1 MNNPSLPAHWP
12 APGHLSEGRAF
23 VLKEDVIFTPLGQ
36 EGSLCWLN
44 ARLPSSGGSFI
55 IATGVSDEEEA
66 SATRLLRNEF
76 ALREYLSD
84 DWAIRPVAS
93 TQYHGRFALVYA
105 PFSFVLLTRI
115 VGAPLACIPSFLE
128 LAIRISL
135 PLRLMHLRN
144 LVHGDIKP
152 GNIFIHDDNRCR
164 LGGFGLSSGT
174 AEELQQTRLAV
185 MGGTPAYM
193 SPEHTTRTHRAVDN
207 RSDLYSSGWCST
219 SCSPAACR
227 LSWAARIR
235 ANGRIIILPP
245 NHAPPMRCFPACPP
259 CCRPSSSNCWQ
270 KNRRIATRPSMA

>member
-1 MNNPSLPAHWP
+1 MNNSSLPARWP
-12 APGHLSEGRAF
+12 APGNLSEGRAF

-115 VGAPLACIPSFLE
+115 VGAPIACIQSFLD

-152 GNIFIHDDNRCR
+152 GNIFIHDDNSCR

-174 AEELQQTRLAV
+174 SQELQQARLAII
-185 MGGTPAYM
+185 GGTPAYM
-193 SPEHTTRTHRAVDN
+193 SPEHTTRTQRAVDS
-207 RSDLYSSGWCST
+207 RSDL
-219 SCSPAACR
+219 
-227 LSWAARIR
+227 
-235 ANGRIIILPP
+235 
-245 NHAPPMRCFPACPP
+245 
-259 CCRPSSSNCWQ
+259 
-270 KNRRIATRPSMA
+270 